1 MSRRR
6 VDAAQAGA
14 SAVPTSSLGSCN
26 RLEVVLQAGLDRLSN
41 LSLTVN
47 ATAARPDGRAKFV
60 TLTDLTAPTDA
71 PDAPKRQREDD
82 MAEVPEEVMALLD
95 ELGNEPANAE
105 ARRRA
110 EAEEEKR
117 LTRVRTEMR
126 IEVQA
131 AWEAASASVKSQYET
146 QDRGSSSVGRPD
158 GSPGIPDGSPG
169 GIPGMAEKQASA
181 EPLVALSTVLDT
193 LLMND
198 SIGKYTFDKPSESF
212 EKIVALQ
219 TDFLAICASNKI
231 YNVACQ
237 DPLIALLQTQVT
249 RTRRV
254 VLPRHRVAA
263 EGANPGKPLRNL
275 DEWDVWDV
283 MARRNNEPMLR
294 DLKYLETNAVLK
306 DENNPGYYK
315 TSDNRTIYLGNAK
328 VMAMLAHV
336 WSIPLWAERHMIVYP
351 PVVYHGPDVSIRFTH
366 PMLTPAHVHGN
377 NHRRMKDDFGPHLEA
392 WDVSNMTSMHLLL
405 YGMDTFD
412 EPIGAWNVS
421 KVKNMRGL
429 FGEAKQFNQPIG
441 AWDVGCVE
449 TMQGMF
455 HNAKAFNQSIGNWNV
470 TGVKD
475 MQLMFY
481 GAIRFNQP
489 LGDWKVEKVTDMGRM
504 FKGASRFNRPI
515 GDWNVKQVT
524 TMESMFEEA
533 QRFNQPIGDWEPI
546 NVTDMSRMFFNSPFD
561 QSLANWKVDEET
573 DQTEMF
579 GGIYDWTRMNRSKA
593 PWYGGEFSPPIP
605 LIMNQQPHYQI
616 WRA

>member
-1 MSRRR
+1 
-6 VDAAQAGA
+6 
-14 SAVPTSSLGSCN
+14 
-26 RLEVVLQAGLDRLSN
+26 VLQAGLDKLSN

-71 PDAPKRQREDD
+71 PDAPKRQREVD
-82 MAEVPEEVMALLD
+82 MAEVPEEFMALLD
-95 ELGNEPANAE
+95 ELENEPANAE

-117 LTRVRTEMR
+117 LTRVRTEMK

-169 GIPGMAEKQASA
+169 GIPGMAEKQVSA

-237 DPLIALLQTQVT
+237 DLLIALLKTQVT
-249 RTRRV
+249 RTRLV
-254 VLPRHRVAA
+254 VLPKHRVAA

-351 PVVYHGPDVSIRFTH
+351 PVVYHGPAVPLWFPNPTFSPH
-366 PMLTPAHVHGN
+366 HGELANARN
-377 NHRRMKDDFGPHLEA
+377 NHLWMKANFGPHLEA

-412 EPIGAWNVS
+412 EPIGAWDVS
-421 KVKNMRGL
+421 RVKNMRGL
-429 FGEAKQFNQPIG
+429 FGEAHKFNQPIG
-441 AWDVGCVE
+441 AWDVGRVE
-449 TMQGMF
+449 TMQDMF

-470 TGVKD
+470 TGVKN
-475 MQLMFY
+475 MQGMNCCLEPD
-481 GAIRFNQP
+481 RP
-489 LGDWKVEKVTDMGRM
+489 TD
-504 FKGASRFNRPI
+504 RPTRLSSNPT
-515 GDWNVKQVT
+515 GPCAN
-524 TMESMFEEA
+524 
-533 QRFNQPIGDWEPI
+533 
-546 NVTDMSRMFFNSPFD
+546 
-561 QSLANWKVDEET
+561 LATQN
-573 DQTEMF
+573 
-579 GGIYDWTRMNRSKA
+579 
-593 PWYGGEFSPPIP
+593 P
-605 LIMNQQPHYQI
+605 
-616 WRA
+616 RAAARVAF